1 MIRAF
6 YFQKNLYKKGKR
18 ELIYKIRDEM
28 KNIFDD
34 KRVVTKILKMDE
46 YNQYGNV
53 MTKPLQTGSIKRA
66 KKLPNMKE
74 FDLILQA
81 ISDEHKIEHLSIV
94 DIEFDQK
101 NASEKQLLFKEI
113 YTLIFGKKRFS
124 PPMKGLHFNFLMQ

>member
-1 MIRAF
+1 
-6 YFQKNLYKKGKR
+6 
-18 ELIYKIRDEM
+18 M

-34 KRVVTKILKMDE
+34 KRVVTKILKMDK

-74 FDLILQA
+74 FDLILQG
-81 ISDEHKIEHLSIV
+81 ISDEDKIEHLFIV

-101 NASEKQLLFKEI
+101 NANEKQLFFKEI

-124 PPMKGLHFNFLMQ
+124 PPMEGLHSNFLMQ